1 MTNGDR
7 FEELNPNS
15 SYQEYLPAILQTDNF
30 LGEFL
35 LAFER
40 ILSGLPHDRDP
51 GLPRVIESDDPHPPG
66 LEEVIEQVYNYF
78 DPQRTP
84 EEFLPW
90 LASWVALSLRAD
102 WTTETKRQ
110 LIQEIVPLYR
120 KRGTKQAL
128 ETILKIYFK
137 SSGLFSDPIDKVKI
151 YDNFP
156 QLPHYFQ
163 VELTFP
169 NQDREVYWRQVRI
182 AKAIIDLEKPAH
194 TYYAL
199 NIITPTMRL
208 TGTSVPFTWNLQT
221 DVNGMIEVRVNNPS
235 QLRLRV
241 SVKMMSSRTE
251 PLAATTGTNPELS
264 LVYEVRSK
272 QLKASKNWYILIDN
286 LNDNS
291 VSVSGRAI
299 CKSSASPQNTS
310 ETPFNL
316 TLEPGL
322 KIGRGD
328 NGTRL
333 GTVRSGNV

>member
-1 MTNGDR
+1 M
-7 FEELNPNS
+7 NS

-40 ILSGLPHDRDP
+40 ILSGLPNDRDV
-51 GLPRVIESDDPHPPG
+51 GLPRVIDRDDPHPPG

-78 DPQRTP
+78 DPQQTP

-120 KRGTKQAL
+120 QRGTKQAL
-128 ETILKIYFK
+128 ETILKIYLK
-137 SSGLFSDPIDKVKI
+137 SSGLFPDPTQKVKI

-156 QLPHYFQ
+156 QVPNYFQ
-163 VELTFP
+163 VELTLP
-169 NQDREVYWRQVRI
+169 NKNQEVYWRQVRI

-199 NIITPTMRL
+199 NILTPTMRL
-208 TGTSVPFTWNLQT
+208 TGTSIPFAWELP
-221 DVNGMIEVRVNNPS
+221 VLSEINGIIEVRVNNPQNS
-235 QLRLRV
+235 RLRV
-241 SVKMMSSRTE
+241 SLKTTSSRTE
-251 PLAATTGTNPELS
+251 PLTAIAGAQPALS
-264 LVYEVRSK
+264 IIYKVNSK
-272 QLKASKNWYILIDN
+272 QLKANKNWYILIDN
-286 LNDNS
+286 LSDNP
-291 VSVSGRAI
+291 VSVSGSI
-299 CKSSASPQNTS
+299 TCKYQSRQLRDTS
-310 ETPFNL
+310 ETPFNI

-333 GTVRSGNV
+333 GTVRSGSV